1 MSDGQHR
8 GGGTE
13 PDPLEDDD
21 LELTVT
27 RGRRARRAADAP
39 VDAVAPGGAPRAPH
53 GDPVGAPAGEH
64 PAPAQTAPAATAPA
78 AAPASAA
85 APVTPP
91 PRPAASYASEAAP
104 SSAASSPAPTPAASV
119 PAPASSLP
127 PAVPSLPAP
136 ASSAPLAPTWSSAP
150 TALTASSLGWEPGAP
165 DLGERAGRGPASVP
179 GTAGTAADD
188 GEAVAV
194 PPKRQL
200 GSEIGVLPELEHR
213 EEKKRPL
220 WRHPAFIVS
229 GVLTVLAVG
238 VGATLMILSL
248 TSAGAPQVTALTIA
262 AGEGNVRLDW
272 DGPDVPYD
280 LYAVASDGAATDLTQ
295 LVRGTE
301 AWIPRAGGLVTDDS
315 CFVVRA
321 AEATAG
327 EPVSLEPAD
336 LGDQS
341 AQSVCVADA
350 G

>member
-8 GGGTE
+8 GGGSEDESEGVRPTE
-13 PDPLEDDD
+13 ADDD

-27 RGRRARRAADAP
+27 RGRRARRAAEVP
-39 VDAVAPGGAPRAPH
+39 VV
-53 GDPVGAPAGEH
+53 V
-64 PAPAQTAPAATAPA
+64 
-78 AAPASAA
+78 
-85 APVTPP
+85 
-91 PRPAASYASEAAP
+91 SEVVP
-104 SSAASSPAPTPAASV
+104 ASSPPPAPTSSLP
-119 PAPASSLP
+119 PAPASSKQPAPTSSLP
-127 PAVPSLPAP
+127 PAP
-136 ASSAPLAPTWSSAP
+136 ASSRPLAPSWTTAP
-150 TALTASSLGWEPGAP
+150 GALTASRLGWEPGAP
-165 DLGERAGRGPASVP
+165 RLGEG
-179 GTAGTAADD
+179 
-188 GEAVAV
+188 GEAVEAA
-194 PPKRQL
+194 PKRPL

-229 GVLTVLAVG
+229 GVLAVLAVG

-248 TSAGAPQVTALTIA
+248 TSAGPPQVTALTVA
-262 AGEGNVRLDW
+262 VGEGNVRLTW

-301 AWIPRAGGLVTDDS
+301 AWIPRVGGLVTDDS

-327 EPVSLEPAD
+327 DPVSLEPAD

-350 G
+350 DAG

>member
-8 GGGTE
+8 GGGSE
-13 PDPLEDDD
+13 DESEGVRPAEADDD

-27 RGRRARRAADAP
+27 RGRRARRAADVP
-39 VDAVAPGGAPRAPH
+39 VDSAEAPPTSSAP
-53 GDPVGAPAGEH
+53 PAAAAALPPMPASSPP
-64 PAPAQTAPAATAPA
+64 PAPA
-78 AAPASAA
+78 
-85 APVTPP
+85 
-91 PRPAASYASEAAP
+91 
-104 SSAASSPAPTPAASV
+104 SSPP

-127 PAVPSLPAP
+127 PAP
-136 ASSAPLAPTWSSAP
+136 ASSLPVPSGPLAPSWTTAP
-150 TALTASSLGWEPGAP
+150 GSLTASRLGWEPGAP
-165 DLGERAGRGPASVP
+165 RLGEG
-179 GTAGTAADD
+179 
-188 GEAVAV
+188 GEAVEAA
-194 PPKRQL
+194 PKRPL

-229 GVLTVLAVG
+229 GVLAVLAVG

-248 TSAGAPQVTALTIA
+248 TSAGPPQVTALTVA
-262 AGEGNVRLDW
+262 VGEGNVRLTW

-301 AWIPRAGGLVTDDS
+301 AWIPRVGGLVTDDS

-327 EPVSLEPAD
+327 DPVSLEPAD

-350 G
+350 DAG